1 MNPTLTMAPA
11 PSPRGDAPKLTDPHG
26 RWIRKLRVSLTDV
39 CNFRCVYC
47 MPANVRFQPS
57 ETLLP
62 VPELI
67 SMVARLVDNGIRE
80 LRLTGGEPLAR
91 REFGE
96 IVTGFSKLPIEKLGL
111 TTNGFWLDE
120 WLAVLAETICKNINI
135 SLDSLQ
141 PQKFQSITGTPH
153 FRRVHDNILRAK
165 EMGFNVKIN
174 TVLLKGMNDGE
185 VEDFAA
191 FSARYGIPV
200 RFLEFMPI
208 GLQRSRHAELYISAG
223 DMIARLQQKMTL
235 APVPGEND
243 ATAFMFRTSQGG
255 DIGFIASESRPFC
268 GTCSRLRLT
277 ARGVIKACLMSEAG
291 IDLKQI
297 PLDEYHV
304 ALAKVLPM
312 KPIGRI
318 VETRQAMHE
327 IGG

>member
-1 MNPTLTMAPA
+1 MNLPL
-11 PSPRGDAPKLTDPHG
+11 PKLTDQHG

-62 VPELI
+62 VPQLVA
-67 SMVARLVDNGIRE
+67 MVTRLVENGIRE

-96 IVTGFSKLPIEKLGL
+96 IVTAFSKLPIEKLGL
-111 TTNGFWLDE
+111 TTNGFWLAE
-120 WLAVLAETICKNINI
+120 WLDFLASTPCRNINI

-141 PQKFQSITGTPH
+141 PGKFQSITGTPH
-153 FRRVHDNILRAK
+153 FQRVRDAILRTQ

-185 VEDFAA
+185 VEDFAD
-191 FSARYGIPV
+191 FSARYGVPV

-208 GLQRSRHAELYISAG
+208 GPQRSRQGELYISAG
-223 DMIARLQQKMTL
+223 EVIAKLQQKMTL
-235 APVPGEND
+235 TPVAGEND
-243 ATAFMFRTSQGG
+243 ATAFMFRTSGGG

-291 IDLKQI
+291 VDLKEI
-297 PLDEYHV
+297 PLEQYPE
-304 ALAKVLPM
+304 ALARVLPM

-318 VETRQAMHE
+318 VETMQPMHE